1 MHKNNKLKK
10 FTKNLKS
17 TFELEFDKESKQ
29 REFVSNKCKANNT
42 LTVFENASTMTRE
55 TKALMTWANFLTLP
69 KNKLCPQLTQGS
81 A

>member
-55 TKALMTWANFLTLP
+55 TKALMT
-69 KNKLCPQLTQGS
+69 
-81 A
+81 